1 MKFGFPLGY
10 TVYPNMIATPH
21 VASLDPGEELHFRCR
36 PGYVLPGSGSAECMS
51 SGRIAFPGI
60 MQFCD
65 ISDNSV
71 LETQFKDS

>member
-1 MKFGFPLGY
+1 
-10 TVYPNMIATPH
+10 MIATPH
-21 VASLDPGEELHFRCR
+21 VASPDPGEELYFSCR
-36 PGYVLPGSGSAECMS
+36 PGYVLCGSGSAECMS

>member
-1 MKFGFPLGY
+1 MKFVLPLGY
-10 TVYPNMIATPH
+10 TVYPNMTATPH
-21 VASLDPGEELHFRCR
+21 VASLDPGEELQFRCR
-36 PGYVLPGSGSAECMS
+36 PGNVLPGSGSAECMS
-51 SGRIAFPGI
+51 SGRISFPGI